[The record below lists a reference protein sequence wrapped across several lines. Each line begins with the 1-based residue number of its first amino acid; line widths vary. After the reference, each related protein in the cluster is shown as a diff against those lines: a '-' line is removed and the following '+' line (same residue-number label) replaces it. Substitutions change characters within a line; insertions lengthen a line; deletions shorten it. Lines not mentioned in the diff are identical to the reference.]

1 MASISRVINVAL
13 LPQGRTAATINMNA
27 VCVVTSEQGVLTS
40 AERYRAYASSSEVET
55 DWGSASDVAAY
66 ARTVFGSKVNPTKVG
81 GAFIVG
87 FYRAA
92 TETVAAASAV
102 LRGAQLVEATVVDAL
117 QLIDD
122 GSFTVSVDGG
132 AVALTGLDFTS
143 VGSLADVVTVLD
155 AAITA
160 SGATVTLSNSRI
172 VITSDTTGATSTIT
186 LATNGATGT
195 PVATLLGLIDG
206 SGAVATQGAAS
217 TTLDPETKV
226 AALSAIKAQVQFRG
240 VCFIDQI
247 LDAEVPALREWTQ
260 AESVLMYSVW
270 SGSDY
275 FAKSVADNPVWATT
289 IGGFDTFRMLYSQAG
304 DRRLAAAYMARAHTV
319 NFNAQNS
326 ALTMNLKELNA
337 VPEDYTETELNQ
349 AKAVGLDVYTLIKDT
364 PNVLTSNKNSPID
377 DVYNLISYVDA
388 CEVGAF
394 NFLRGT
400 STKVPQTTPGMN
412 ALVDSLEKVSTQY
425 VRAAFIAPG
434 TWLSPDSFGDQQTF
448 LRNIEQ
454 NGYYWLAGPISEQS
468 QADRDARK
476 STVIQHAIKFAG
488 AIESVDVVIN
498 FNR

>member
-92 TETVAAASAV
+92 TEAVAATAAV
-102 LRGAQLVEATVVDAL
+102 LRGAQLVEATVVDAM

-122 GSFTVSVDGG
+122 GSFTVSVDGD

-143 VGSLADVVTVLD
+143 VDSLADVVAVLD

-160 SGATVTLSNSRI
+160 SGATVTLSNGRI
-172 VITSDTTGATSTIT
+172 LITSDTTGATSTIT

-217 TTLDPETKV
+217 TTLTPETKV

-275 FAKSVADNPVWATT
+275 FVKSVADNPVWATT
-289 IGGFDTFRMLYSQAG
+289 IGGFDTFRMLYSRAG

-349 AKAVGLDVYTLIKDT
+349 AKAVGLDVYTTIKDV
-364 PNVLTSNKNSPID
+364 PVVLSSNKNSPMD

-425 VRAAFIAPG
+425 VRSGFIAPG

-488 AIESVDVVIN
+488 AIESCDIVIN

>member
-92 TETVAAASAV
+92 TETVAATAAV

-122 GSFTVSVDGG
+122 GSFTVSVDGD
-132 AVALTGLDFTS
+132 AAALTGLDFTS
-143 VGSLADVVTVLD
+143 VSSLADVVAVLD
-155 AAITA
+155 TAITA
-160 SGATVTLSNSRI
+160 SGATVTLSNSRV

-206 SGAVATQGAAS
+206 SGAVATQGAAAA
-217 TTLDPETKV
+217 TLSAETKV
-226 AALSAIKAQVQFRG
+226 AALSAIKSQVQFRG

-275 FAKSVADNPVWATT
+275 FVKSVADNPVWATT

-349 AKAVGLDVYTLIKDT
+349 AKAVGLDVYTTIKDV
-364 PNVLTSNKNSPID
+364 PVVLSSNKNSPMD

-425 VRAAFIAPG
+425 VRAGFIAPG